1 MTLAF
6 PALDIIPIARAE
18 ILVEQRPWP
27 FAIARRA
34 AIDRYFVE
42 RQQGEPALWNGR
54 VVLLSRYTIEDGVLR
69 GACFETDFAS
79 FLAWRD
85 WDFPDPDVSNVFA
98 AAALRSADGAY
109 LLGEMAPHTA
119 NAGRIYFPCGTPDP
133 GDIVA
138 GTLDLAG
145 SLRRELAE
153 ETGLAIGT
161 LAAEPG
167 WHLVR
172 DRGFLAV
179 LKRVTARENAAAL
192 RVRILRHLAGEARP
206 EFSDIHV
213 VRAPADLDARMP
225 RFVVAYLE
233 QAWRRRP

>member
-1 MTLAF
+1 MSVVL
-6 PALDIIPIARAE
+6 PALDIVPIARAE

-27 FAIARRA
+27 FALARRA
-34 AIDRYFVE
+34 EIDRHFVE
-42 RQQGEPALWNGR
+42 RQRGEPALWNGR
-54 VVLLSRYTIEDGVLR
+54 VLLLSSYEVDDGVLC

-85 WDFPDPDVSNVFA
+85 WDFPDPDVLNVFA
-98 AAALRSADGAY
+98 AAALRGADGAF

-138 GTLDLAG
+138 GTLDLTG

-153 ETGLAIGT
+153 ETGLAIDT

-172 DRGFLAV
+172 DRGFLAI
-179 LKRVTARENAAAL
+179 LKRVTARDNAAAL
-192 RVRILRHLAGEARP
+192 REDVLRHLAGEARP
-206 EFSDIHV
+206 EFSDMHV

-233 QAWRRRP
+233 QAWRR